1 MPLFL
6 EVVTCAYAESADK
19 KKKKRQT
26 QGCKVKVCTEG

>member
-19 KKKKRQT
+19 KRKEKKADTRL
-26 QGCKVKVCTEG
+26 QG